1 MHAQTEDL
9 LRTTMTPLERYQ
21 QELTRPDFSVDSVQA
36 AAVSRLDAIYA
47 GLLAFNAPERRFLKR
62 WRRAA
67 APRTPLRGL
76 YLWGAVGRGK
86 TFMVDIF
93 FDCLPEGI
101 ARRVHFHSFMRSVH
115 RELKGIRGVQ
125 NPLDRV
131 VAGWAEELRM
141 LCLDEFHVV
150 DITDAMLLSQ
160 LLSAMFERGISL
172 VTTSNEAPDALYQGG
187 LQRERFLP
195 AIALLKAH
203 LEVFEL
209 SSMVDYR
216 LRTLTQ
222 AATYYHPQSR
232 ETEQALARQFAALA
246 HGALQSSEPITIE
259 GRAIPVRMQA
269 EGVVWFDFDALCG
282 GPRAVADYI
291 EIACCFHTVV
301 VSGIPLFSDDQ
312 NDAARRFVNLVD
324 EFYDSGVNLLVS
336 AAAGPTSLYR
346 GSRLNQPFQR
356 TISRLIEMQSEEYL
370 AKPHVSS

>member
-1 MHAQTEDL
+1 
-9 LRTTMTPLERYQ
+9 MTPLDRYR
-21 QELTRPDFSVDSVQA
+21 QELARPDFSVDPVQA
-36 AAVSRLDAIYA
+36 AAMSRLDAIYA
-47 GLLAFNAPERRFLKR
+47 GLLAYDAPARPRFFKR
-62 WRRAA
+62 WRAA
-67 APRTPLRGL
+67 AARAPLRGL
-76 YLWGAVGRGK
+76 YLWGGVGRGK

-93 FDCLPEGI
+93 FDCLPEGS

-115 RELKGIRGVQ
+115 AELKEIRGVQ
-125 NPLDRV
+125 NPLKHV
-131 VAGWAEELRM
+131 VAGWAEGLRI

-172 VTTSNEAPDALYQGG
+172 VTTSNEAPDALYRGG

-195 AIALLKAH
+195 AVALLKAH
-203 LEVFEL
+203 LDVFEF

-246 HGALQSSEPITIE
+246 HGTLQSSEPVTIE
-259 GRAIPVRMQA
+259 GRAIPVRTQA
-269 EGVVWFDFDALCG
+269 EGVVWFDFDELCG
-282 GPRAVADYI
+282 GPRAAADYI

-336 AAAGPTSLYR
+336 AAAGPTGLYR
-346 GSRLNQPFQR
+346 GTRLRQPFQR
-356 TISRLIEMQSEEYL
+356 TVSRLIEMQSEEYL
-370 AKPHVSS
+370 AKPHVSP